1 MFNPL
6 VIWRRLATVVFL
18 LCAGAAHAQTI
29 STVIFQCVGADGR
42 VMLRN
47 LPPNASTLHSNC
59 TTRQI
64 KVTQPMYPQYQ
75 GAQNDPQPAHNAV
88 LLNAKIP
95 ASTQQTRD
103 MTRFQILNVELIQ
116 AQSRLAQLQTVYKNG
131 VPDRLGDEKNYQK
144 YQTRALDLKQQ
155 INQTQDAV
163 AALEREISR
172 EH

>member
-1 MFNPL
+1 
-6 VIWRRLATVVFL
+6 
-18 LCAGAAHAQTI
+18 
-29 STVIFQCVGADGR
+29 
-42 VMLRN
+42 
-47 LPPNASTLHSNC
+47 
-59 TTRQI
+59 
-64 KVTQPMYPQYQ
+64 MYPQYQ